1 MWLGRGGWRQKASL
15 GQGGPSR
22 VFNSLANAQARK
34 GSEQEEESKYI
45 PICTSGRSR
54 WLVGNEEWARL
65 EMFTVILARDACGL
79 RLANMT
85 KELRANMAP
94 VPL

>member
-1 MWLGRGGWRQKASL
+1 MKS
-15 GQGGPSR
+15 GQD
-22 VFNSLANAQARK
+22 
-34 GSEQEEESKYI
+34 I
-45 PICTSGRSR
+45 
-54 WLVGNEEWARL
+54 RL